1 MRKLRALT
9 LATLL
14 LTAPLATAATPHRN
28 HPSRDRDGI
37 IERVIDAFVSLITTL
52 EDSVLSIPNG

>member
-28 HPSRDRDGI
+28 HPPRDRDGL
-37 IERVIDAFVSLITTL
+37 IERIVDTLANFITVL

>member
-9 LATLL
+9 LAALL
-14 LTAPLATAATPHRN
+14 LTAPLVHADPPRS
-28 HPSRDRDGI
+28 HPPGDRGGI
-37 IERVIDAFVSLITTL
+37 IERLVASLAGFITIL